1 MNMNVATF
9 IRNYKEAF
17 GEEAPLPIAF
27 SYSDTPAAV
36 TEKINGCFFK
46 GLHTV
51 RDGQPVSLNAET
63 IGCGGGKF
71 YTGFSEMP
79 AHVPEFVSAKE
90 RYKQTPEMVLDFIR
104 QTEVRQTD
112 KKYLN
117 FIRID
122 RMESFNGME
131 GLLFFVTPDMLSGL
145 CTWAFYDNNRPDAV
159 TSLFGSGCS
168 AVVSM
173 AVQENRRDGR
183 RTFLGLFDPSVRP
196 YVGENELSFVIPYC
210 RFKQMYETMRNSCL
224 FNTHAWS
231 KVKARIGGATT

>member
-1 MNMNVATF
+1 MNVATF

-122 RMESFNGME
+122 RMASTAWRDCCSSPRPICSRAYAH
-131 GLLFFVTPDMLSGL
+131 GLS
-145 CTWAFYDNNRPDAV
+145 
-159 TSLFGSGCS
+159 
-168 AVVSM
+168 
-173 AVQENRRDGR
+173 
-183 RTFLGLFDPSVRP
+183 
-196 YVGENELSFVIPYC
+196 
-210 RFKQMYETMRNSCL
+210 
-224 FNTHAWS
+224 
-231 KVKARIGGATT
+231 TTTTGPMP